1 MDVGRLCSRVSYFS
15 SRKIR
20 RERQHPKMNQKNKLF
35 WLFAQSNFDS
45 SPYVNFLPP
54 SISPFLPFFSFLF
67 MLRSANK
74 NKLSIQRRHSKK
86 FDVKKIMEYRQSPS
100 QFLLWDINFLP
111 PRVLFI
117 SSSVSNSSRWEN
129 SSSFISHKYF
139 YIVIFEPNNRLMVLE
154 LVTRW
159 SRACS
164 KRDNLLLWTSAI
176 EGNKRFR

>member
-54 SISPFLPFFSFLF
+54 SLSPFLPLLLCFVQQTKINFLF
-67 MLRSANK
+67 KDGTA
-74 NKLSIQRRHSKK
+74 KK

-111 PRVLFI
+111 SRVLFI

-139 YIVIFEPNNRLMVLE
+139 YIVILEPNNRLMVLE
-154 LVTRW
+154 LATRW